1 MHYFSTRG
9 LNEKI
14 SAAEAII
21 RGLAPDG
28 GLYVPESFPHIGQD
42 ELESLCK
49 MNYRERAAR
58 IMRPS
63 SQILRRTKSPSSVPR
78 RTAATLT
85 PRT

>member
-1 MHYFSTRG
+1 MQYFSTRG

-49 MNYRERAAR
+49 MNYRERCLLYT
-58 IMRPS
+58 S
-63 SQILRRTKSPSSVPR
+63 SLATRFMWSVSF
-78 RTAATLT
+78 
-85 PRT
+85 

>member
-58 IMRPS
+58 IMAPF
-63 SQILRRTKSPSSVPR
+63 L
-78 RTAATLT
+78 ADFT
-85 PRT
+85 PV